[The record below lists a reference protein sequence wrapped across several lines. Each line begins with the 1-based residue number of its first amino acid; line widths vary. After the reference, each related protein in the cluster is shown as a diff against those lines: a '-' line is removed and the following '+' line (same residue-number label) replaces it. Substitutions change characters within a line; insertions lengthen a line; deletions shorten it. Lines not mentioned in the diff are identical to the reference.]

1 VTFAAHYTADL
12 NAVPDEAARAEIRRV
27 MDQVAEAV
35 DSLPGSNPFW
45 ASSRDSLL
53 MIDVAGYRVVYRLDV
68 PREQVV
74 VVEISPLRSA
84 R

>member
-1 VTFAAHYTADL
+1 
-12 NAVPDEAARAEIRRV
+12 
-27 MDQVAEAV
+27 V
-35 DSLPGSNPFW
+35 DSLPTSNPFW

-74 VVEISPLRSA
+74 VVEIAPLSLRSG